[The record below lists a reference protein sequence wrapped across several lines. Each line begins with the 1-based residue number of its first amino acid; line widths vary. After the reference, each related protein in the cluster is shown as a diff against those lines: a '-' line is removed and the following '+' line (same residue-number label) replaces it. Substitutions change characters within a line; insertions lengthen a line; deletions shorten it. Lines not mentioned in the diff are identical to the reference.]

1 MGMAELNANADML
14 TIMRNGLD
22 NEATGLFFES
32 VDQAKGSDGR
42 GLRVAH
48 HRLAT
53 HFHDH
58 MAKFDKL
65 L

>member
-1 MGMAELNANADML
+1 MGMAELNANADKL
-14 TIMRNGLD
+14 TIMQNGLY

-32 VDQAKGSDGR
+32 VDQAKRSNGR

-48 HRLAT
+48 HRLAA

-58 MAKFDKL
+58 MAEFAVGL
-65 L
+65 